1 MTKKTP
7 FHIVV
12 FFATLFIIG
21 CNNQTNATKSVE
33 LISDNS
39 SCRSDN
45 LSWLRD
51 IGITVD
57 TLITDT
63 IPNAF
68 HKKGVYL
75 DSLQIQKLIS
85 NKIPSRAPY
94 EFSSIRLFAIKE
106 ISDSLTFCVY
116 MYKFSD
122 IEDIYGLIYNNKGLV
137 TDVIK
142 LPIPE
147 TSDIEDVIDDIE
159 YIYYFDS
166 KIEFTDNYNF
176 IVTEHSSNKGFNNGN
191 DECVFTTSLTVKTFY
206 SISLN
211 GKIKKLD
218 VVKTQSCSG

>member
-1 MTKKTP
+1 MQSKITY
-7 FHIVV
+7 ILSI
-12 FFATLFIIG
+12 FAAIL
-21 CNNQTNATKSVE
+21 
-33 LISDNS
+33 LISCNQRNVSNS
-39 SCRSDN
+39 EDKRCEPQPAETIIEPTDCYSNN
-45 LSWLRD
+45 LTWLRD

-85 NKIPSRAPY
+85 DKIPSRAPY

-116 MYKFSD
+116 MYEFSD

-159 YIYYFDS
+159 YI
-166 KIEFTDNYNF
+166 
-176 IVTEHSSNKGFNNGN
+176 
-191 DECVFTTSLTVKTFY
+191 
-206 SISLN
+206 
-211 GKIKKLD
+211 
-218 VVKTQSCSG
+218 